1 MGASK
6 KIMNQEKSTSLINN
20 IEMDRNPEEA
30 TSDTSCSHTQH
41 VRSWYGVTAEIAVE
55 NNLWHLV
62 RVGGVALHHPP
73 VVNLILRRGQPR
85 QDRLYL
91 SFLHEFGHLQTLPVA
106 IIHGIWLLTVIS
118 WRGRRWRETLALL
131 TGMAVAHEA
140 VWELLSEMYVVLK
153 AGTKYHRIYH
163 EHPNRVGQ
171 IAFWSSMRLLSGVLS
186 LWLFWTGTKKSH
198 VAYK

>member
-1 MGASK
+1 
-6 KIMNQEKSTSLINN
+6 
-20 IEMDRNPEEA
+20 MDRNPEEA
-30 TSDTSCSHTQH
+30 ISDTSCGHTQH
-41 VRSWYGVTAEIAVE
+41 VRSWYGLTAEIAVE

-62 RVGGVALHHPP
+62 RVGSVALHHPP
-73 VVNLILRRGQPR
+73 IVNLILRRGQPR
-85 QDRLYL
+85 RERLYL

-186 LWLFWTGTKKSH
+186 LWLFWTGTNQSQA
-198 VAYK
+198 AYK